1 MDLPLIAW
9 CLDGRDVAGIRFF
22 EHVNLALEYLDAAVE
37 SAGIAGRVERGSL
50 KIGIF
55 SSLASGFLPE
65 LLRCYS
71 ARHPEIEVNIVEGSP
86 RGIDLAAHELLPGL
100 IDRVLAATPRGA
112 QWSAGGSASRSSGR
126 ASSGD
131 FQSKPC
137 WALPLNERSRMS
149 PG

>member
-1 MDLPLIAW
+1 LGCP
-9 CLDGRDVAGIRFF
+9 DGRDVAGIRFF

-100 IDRVLAATPRGA
+100 IDRVQAATPRGA
-112 QWSAGGSASRSSGR
+112 DEIASIAVRAKLRADAEQGRERRRLQLLGREIALVLSA
-126 ASSGD
+126 
-131 FQSKPC
+131 FPC
-137 WALPLNERSRMS
+137 AGP
-149 PG
+149 